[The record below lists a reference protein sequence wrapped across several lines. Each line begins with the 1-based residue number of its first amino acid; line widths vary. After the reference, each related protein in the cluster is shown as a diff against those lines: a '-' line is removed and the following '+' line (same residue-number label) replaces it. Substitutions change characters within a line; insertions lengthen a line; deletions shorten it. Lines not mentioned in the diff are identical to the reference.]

1 MNPFMSGYNPMD
13 AFRSG
18 YDLGDAMTATAERE
32 RQRLIAEKE
41 RAALS
46 QMGQGNYL
54 AGLEGVQ
61 GAVRPD
67 WLKQLYQDNPHE
79 AMKQE
84 QLVSAPF
91 LMDREIRKGG
101 ELERAKR
108 QADLDV
114 AMPMMNAFFKARGGG
129 PPQATDARA
138 MPSSMPMGEGA
149 PVNAFATGGPAPEPN
164 LADLSGD
171 EPSFEMT
178 PQGFK
183 FGVKSASPL
192 DSAIKVADVNLRK
205 ADQQLKGKEYDLKVE
220 DQIINKA
227 KAADQFDKSRFDKVD
242 AIHKQEN
249 DLKKQID
256 ALKMQKAGGDISPAD
271 YIQSANRILADL
283 KDLGAQKQ
291 ALMRGQTTA
300 QETLGISGDQY
311 RNPSSTE
318 AQPIIPKTSN
328 RLTAPAPAQ
337 AEPSIAESRGS
348 IPLKG
353 GQEIG
358 SGLPYKKKIEAQQR
372 QLEGDLTQTR
382 KIIDDSNAVATEA
395 LQNKPATDRI
405 FDLLQKNDLGN
416 RIFKLPGGET
426 ASTIFSGNYDELNK
440 WRNSLIL
447 QEKSAGE
454 SQLYNTLPELKIHSA
469 SLPAVDND
477 ENANRRAIVPVKNL
491 MEARMVA
498 PRFLQQ
504 WADQHGGTL
513 KGAREEF
520 RSWMQHNPMYQ
531 TSEKNGAVS
540 IHENTHY
547 IPLDIWTRLR
557 QRFSEKDIVEKQKS
571 GGIQVLNGRVFFKE

>member
-1 MNPFMSGYNPMD
+1 MNSFFAGYNPMD
-13 AFRSG
+13 AFRGG

-32 RQRLIAEKE
+32 RQRLITEKE

-46 QMGQGNYL
+46 QMGQGGYL

-84 QLVSAPF
+84 QLVSSPF
-91 LMDREIRKGG
+91 LQDREIRKMG
-101 ELERAKR
+101 EIERAKR

-114 AMPMMNAFFKARGGG
+114 AMPMMNAFFKARGGSS
-129 PPQATDARA
+129 PQATDARA
-138 MPSSMPMGEGA
+138 MPSSMPLGEGGA
-149 PVNAFATGGPAPEPN
+149 PVNAFAGGPMPEQN
-164 LADLSGD
+164 FSDLSGD

-220 DQIINKA
+220 DQIIKKA
-227 KAADQFDKSRFDKVD
+227 QAADQFDKSRFDKVD

-256 ALKMQKAGGDISPAD
+256 TLKMQKSGGDISPAD
-271 YIQSANRILADL
+271 YIESANRILADL
-283 KDLGAQKQ
+283 KDLGAQKKS
-291 ALMRGQTTA
+291 LLQTQSTA
-300 QETLGISGDQY
+300 QETLGINGDQY

-318 AQPIIPKTSN
+318 AQPVIPKTSATT
-328 RLTAPAPAQ
+328 TAPAPTSSQTSPPMRPGKA
-337 AEPSIAESRGS
+337 ASDSS
-348 IPLKG
+348 S
-353 GQEIG
+353 IG
-358 SGLPYKKKIEAQQR
+358 SGLPYKQAVEVQR
-372 QLEGDLTQTR
+372 EKLKGDIGQTR
-382 KIIDDSNAVATEA
+382 KIVDTAQEAANSA
-395 LQNKPATDRI
+395 LQHKPATDRI
-405 FDLLQKNDLGN
+405 MELLQKNDVGR
-416 RIFKLPGGET
+416 RILKLPGGTT
-426 ASTIFSGNYDELNK
+426 AATIVSGNYDELNK
-440 WRNSLIL
+440 WRNSLIDMDRK
-447 QEKSAGE
+447 EGTSGE
-454 SQLYNTLPELKIHSA
+454 YNTIPELRIHSE

-477 ENANRRAIVPVKNL
+477 ENTNRRAIVSVKNIL
-491 MEARMVA
+491 EARLVA
-498 PRFLQQ
+498 PQFLET
-504 WADQHGGTL
+504 WAKQHGGTL
-513 KGAREEF
+513 DGARQEF

-540 IHENTHY
+540 IQENPHY
-547 IPLDIWTRLR
+547 VPLDIWTRLR
-557 QRFSEKDIVEKQKS
+557 QRLSEKDILAKQKS